1 MISSLPLKIT
11 FCGSET
17 FIDKTFI
24 FLIDINMN
32 LIKSN
37 WFLLILLSAIWG
49 GAFTLNKIA
58 LDSFTPEVIVAG
70 RLISG
75 SIFLVALIYF
85 LYKKFSINLSQI
97 NYYLFMSLV
106 GIVIPFI
113 AIITGQKNIDSA
125 MAGILMAT
133 MPISTILLSHIFLD
147 DEKMNKQKFI
157 GFIISFL
164 GVFLLIYRDDL
175 FKDNS
180 ISETFESQLLVMLG
194 ATLYAFAAIYG
205 KKYKITDPLSAST
218 GTILF
223 ATFFMTIYLIFIDN
237 SNPNYFD
244 LMLDLNILLLGIL
257 CTAIATVIYFQILQT
272 EGASFLSIMNFLI
285 PLWAILFG
293 IIVLS
298 DQFSWNYIFGL
309 LVILFGIKLAN
320 SNR

>member
-1 MISSLPLKIT
+1 
-11 FCGSET
+11 
-17 FIDKTFI
+17 
-24 FLIDINMN
+24 MN
-32 LIKSN
+32 LVKSN

-49 GAFTLNKIA
+49 GAFTLNKMA

-75 SIFLVALIYF
+75 SVFLVALIYF
-85 LYKKFSINLSQI
+85 LYKRFSINLAQV

-133 MPISTILLSHIFLD
+133 MPISTILLSHLFLD

-157 GFIISFL
+157 GFVISFL
-164 GVFLLIYRDDL
+164 GVFILIYRDDL
-175 FKDNS
+175 FIDNS
-180 ISETFESQLLVMLG
+180 ISETFESQLLVILG

-223 ATFFMTIYLIFIDN
+223 ATFFMTVYLIFIDQ
-237 SNPNYFD
+237 SKPSYSS
-244 LMLDLNILLLGIL
+244 LLLDMNILLLGVL
-257 CTAIATVIYFQILQT
+257 CTAIATVIYFQILQS
-272 EGASFLSIMNFLI
+272 EGASFISMMNFLI

-293 IIVLS
+293 IIILN
-298 DQFSWNYIFGL
+298 DQFSWNYILGL

-320 SNR
+320 SIP

>member
-1 MISSLPLKIT
+1 
-11 FCGSET
+11 
-17 FIDKTFI
+17 
-24 FLIDINMN
+24 MN
-32 LIKSN
+32 LLKSN

-58 LDSFTPEVIVAG
+58 LDSFTPEVIVSG

-75 SIFLVALIYF
+75 SIFLIALIYF
-85 LYKKFSINLSQI
+85 IYKRISISLTQI

-133 MPISTILLSHIFLD
+133 MPISTILLSHIFLE
-147 DEKMNKQKFI
+147 DEKMDKQKFI

-164 GVFLLIYRDDL
+164 GVFALIYREDL
-175 FKDNS
+175 FINNS
-180 ISETFESQLLVMLG
+180 ISETFESQLLVILG

-223 ATFFMTIYLIFIDN
+223 ATFFMTIYLIF
-237 SNPNYFD
+237 
-244 LMLDLNILLLGIL
+244 
-257 CTAIATVIYFQILQT
+257 
-272 EGASFLSIMNFLI
+272 
-285 PLWAILFG
+285 
-293 IIVLS
+293 
-298 DQFSWNYIFGL
+298 
-309 LVILFGIKLAN
+309 
-320 SNR
+320 

>member
-1 MISSLPLKIT
+1 
-11 FCGSET
+11 
-17 FIDKTFI
+17 
-24 FLIDINMN
+24 MN
-32 LIKSN
+32 LVKSN

-49 GAFTLNKIA
+49 GAFTLNKMA

-75 SIFLVALIYF
+75 SVFLIALIYF
-85 LYKKFSINLSQI
+85 LYKRFSINLAQV

-133 MPISTILLSHIFLD
+133 MPISTILLSHLFLD

-164 GVFLLIYRDDL
+164 GVFILIYRDDL
-175 FKDNS
+175 FIDNS
-180 ISETFESQLLVMLG
+180 ISETFESQLLVILG

-223 ATFFMTIYLIFIDN
+223 ATFFMTIYLIFIDQSKPSY
-237 SNPNYFD
+237 SN
-244 LMLDLNILLLGIL
+244 LLLDMNILLLGVL
-257 CTAIATVIYFQILQT
+257 CTAIATVIYFQILQS
-272 EGASFLSIMNFLI
+272 EGASFISMMNFLI

-293 IIVLS
+293 IVILN
-298 DQFSWNYIFGL
+298 DQFSWNYILGL

-320 SNR
+320 SIP

>member
-1 MISSLPLKIT
+1 MNFLKT
-11 FCGSET
+11 
-17 FIDKTFI
+17 
-24 FLIDINMN
+24 
-32 LIKSN
+32 N

-58 LDSFTPEVIVAG
+58 LNTFTPEVIVAG

-75 SIFLVALIYF
+75 SVFLVALIYF
-85 LYKKFSINLSQI
+85 LYKKFTINISQI

-133 MPISTILLSHIFLD
+133 MPISTILLSHIFLE
-147 DEKMNKQKFI
+147 DEKMNQQKFI
-157 GFIISFL
+157 GFVISFL
-164 GVFLLIYRDDL
+164 GVFILIYRKDL
-175 FKDNS
+175 FVNNS
-180 ISETFESQLLVMLG
+180 ISETFESQLLVILG

-223 ATFFMTIYLIFIDN
+223 ATFFMTIYLIFIDQ
-237 SNPNYFD
+237 SNPSYSALF
-244 LMLDLNILLLGIL
+244 LDINILLLGIL
-257 CTAIATVIYFQILQT
+257 CTAIATIIYFQILQT

-293 IIVLS
+293 IIILQ
-298 DQFSWNYIFGL
+298 DHFSWNYIIGL
-309 LVILFGIKLAN
+309 VVILFGIKLAN
-320 SNR
+320 SVR

>member
-1 MISSLPLKIT
+1 MNFLKT
-11 FCGSET
+11 
-17 FIDKTFI
+17 
-24 FLIDINMN
+24 
-32 LIKSN
+32 N

-58 LDSFTPEVIVAG
+58 LDTFTPEVIVAG

-85 LYKKFSINLSQI
+85 IYKKFTINISQL

-133 MPISTILLSHIFLD
+133 MPISTILLSHIFLE
-147 DEKMNKQKFI
+147 DEKMNQQKFI
-157 GFIISFL
+157 GFVISFL
-164 GVFLLIYRDDL
+164 GVFVLIYRKDL
-175 FKDNS
+175 FVDNS
-180 ISETFESQLLVMLG
+180 ISETFESQLLVILG

-223 ATFFMTIYLIFIDN
+223 ATFFMTIYLIFIDQ
-237 SNPNYFD
+237 SNPSYSVLF
-244 LMLDLNILLLGIL
+244 LDINILLLGIL
-257 CTAIATVIYFQILQT
+257 CTAIATIIYFQILQT

-293 IIVLS
+293 IIILE
-298 DQFSWNYIFGL
+298 DQFSWNYIIGL
-309 LVILFGIKLAN
+309 IVILFGIKLAN
-320 SNR
+320 SVR

>member
-1 MISSLPLKIT
+1 
-11 FCGSET
+11 
-17 FIDKTFI
+17 
-24 FLIDINMN
+24 MN
-32 LIKSN
+32 LVKSN

-49 GAFTLNKIA
+49 GAFTLNKMA

-75 SIFLVALIYF
+75 SVFLVALIYF
-85 LYKKFSINLSQI
+85 LYKRFSINLAQV

-125 MAGILMAT
+125 MSGILMAT
-133 MPISTILLSHIFLD
+133 MPISTILLSHLFLD

-157 GFIISFL
+157 GFVISFL
-164 GVFLLIYRDDL
+164 GVFILIYRDDL
-175 FKDNS
+175 FIDNS
-180 ISETFESQLLVMLG
+180 ISETFESQLLVILG

-223 ATFFMTIYLIFIDN
+223 ATFFMTIYLIFIDQSKPSY
-237 SNPNYFD
+237 SN
-244 LMLDLNILLLGIL
+244 LLLDMNILLLGVL
-257 CTAIATVIYFQILQT
+257 CTAIATVIYFQILQS
-272 EGASFLSIMNFLI
+272 EGASFISMMNFLI

-293 IIVLS
+293 IIILN
-298 DQFSWNYIFGL
+298 DQFSWNYILGL

-320 SNR
+320 SIP

>member
-1 MISSLPLKIT
+1 
-11 FCGSET
+11 
-17 FIDKTFI
+17 
-24 FLIDINMN
+24 MN
-32 LIKSN
+32 LVKSN

-49 GAFTLNKIA
+49 GAFTLNKMA

-75 SIFLVALIYF
+75 SVFLVALIYF
-85 LYKKFSINLSQI
+85 LYKRFSINLAQV

-133 MPISTILLSHIFLD
+133 MPISTILLSHLFLD

-164 GVFLLIYRDDL
+164 GVFILIYREDL
-175 FKDNS
+175 FIDNS
-180 ISETFESQLLVMLG
+180 ISETFESQLLVILG

-223 ATFFMTIYLIFIDN
+223 ATFFMTIYLIFIDQSKPSY
-237 SNPNYFD
+237 SN
-244 LMLDLNILLLGIL
+244 LLLDMNILLLGVL
-257 CTAIATVIYFQILQT
+257 CTAIATVIYFQILQS
-272 EGASFLSIMNFLI
+272 EGASFISMMNFLI

-293 IIVLS
+293 IIILN
-298 DQFSWNYIFGL
+298 DQFSWNYILGL

-320 SNR
+320 SIP

>member
-1 MISSLPLKIT
+1 
-11 FCGSET
+11 
-17 FIDKTFI
+17 
-24 FLIDINMN
+24 MN
-32 LIKSN
+32 LVKSN

-49 GAFTLNKIA
+49 GAFTLNKMA
-58 LDSFTPEVIVAG
+58 LDSFTPEVVVAG

-75 SIFLVALIYF
+75 SVFLVALIYF
-85 LYKKFSINLSQI
+85 LYKRFSINLAQV

-133 MPISTILLSHIFLD
+133 MPISTILLSHLFLD

-164 GVFLLIYRDDL
+164 GVFILIYRDDL
-175 FKDNS
+175 FIDNS
-180 ISETFESQLLVMLG
+180 ISETFESQLLVILG

-223 ATFFMTIYLIFIDN
+223 ATFFMTIYLIFIDQSKPSY
-237 SNPNYFD
+237 SN
-244 LMLDLNILLLGIL
+244 LLLDMNILLLGVL
-257 CTAIATVIYFQILQT
+257 CTAIATVIYFQILQS
-272 EGASFLSIMNFLI
+272 EGASFISMMNFLI

-293 IIVLS
+293 IIILN
-298 DQFSWNYIFGL
+298 DQFSWNYILGL

-320 SNR
+320 SIP

>member
-1 MISSLPLKIT
+1 
-11 FCGSET
+11 
-17 FIDKTFI
+17 
-24 FLIDINMN
+24 MN
-32 LIKSN
+32 LVKSN

-49 GAFTLNKIA
+49 GAFTLNKMA

-75 SIFLVALIYF
+75 SVFLVALIYF
-85 LYKKFSINLSQI
+85 LYKRFSINLAQV

-133 MPISTILLSHIFLD
+133 MPISTILLSHLFLD

-164 GVFLLIYRDDL
+164 GVFILIYRDDL
-175 FKDNS
+175 FIDNS
-180 ISETFESQLLVMLG
+180 ISETFESQLLVILG

-223 ATFFMTIYLIFIDN
+223 ATFFMTIYLIFIDQ
-237 SNPNYFD
+237 SKPSYSH
-244 LMLDLNILLLGIL
+244 LLLDMNILLLGVL
-257 CTAIATVIYFQILQT
+257 CTAIATIIYFQILQS
-272 EGASFLSIMNFLI
+272 EGASFISMMNFLI

-293 IIVLS
+293 IVILN
-298 DQFSWNYIFGL
+298 DQFSWNYILGL

-320 SNR
+320 SIP

>member
-1 MISSLPLKIT
+1 
-11 FCGSET
+11 
-17 FIDKTFI
+17 
-24 FLIDINMN
+24 MN
-32 LIKSN
+32 LVKSN

-49 GAFTLNKIA
+49 GAFTLNKMA

-75 SIFLVALIYF
+75 SVFLVALIYF
-85 LYKKFSINLSQI
+85 LYKRFSINLAQV

-133 MPISTILLSHIFLD
+133 MPISTILLSHLFLD

-164 GVFLLIYRDDL
+164 GVFILIYRDDL
-175 FKDNS
+175 FIDNS
-180 ISETFESQLLVMLG
+180 ISETFESQLLVILG

-223 ATFFMTIYLIFIDN
+223 ATFFMTIYLIFIDQSKPSY
-237 SNPNYFD
+237 SN
-244 LMLDLNILLLGIL
+244 LLLDMNILLLGVL
-257 CTAIATVIYFQILQT
+257 CTAIATVIYFQILQS
-272 EGASFLSIMNFLI
+272 EGASFISMMNFLI

-293 IIVLS
+293 IIILN
-298 DQFSWNYIFGL
+298 DQFSWNYILGL

-320 SNR
+320 SIP

>member
-1 MISSLPLKIT
+1 
-11 FCGSET
+11 
-17 FIDKTFI
+17 
-24 FLIDINMN
+24 MN
-32 LIKSN
+32 LVKSN

-49 GAFTLNKIA
+49 GAFTLNKMA

-75 SIFLVALIYF
+75 SVFLVALIYF
-85 LYKKFSINLSQI
+85 LYKRFSINLAQI

-147 DEKMNKQKFI
+147 DEKMNKRKFI
-157 GFIISFL
+157 GFIISFI
-164 GVFLLIYRDDL
+164 GVFVLIYRDDL
-175 FKDNS
+175 FINNS
-180 ISETFESQLLVMLG
+180 ISETFESQLLVILG

-223 ATFFMTIYLIFIDN
+223 ATFFMTIYLIFIDQ
-237 SNPNYFD
+237 SKPSYSH
-244 LMLDLNILLLGIL
+244 LLLDMNILLLGVL
-257 CTAIATVIYFQILQT
+257 CTAIATIIYFQILQS
-272 EGASFLSIMNFLI
+272 EGASFISMMNFLI

-293 IIVLS
+293 IIILN

-320 SNR
+320 SIP

>member
-1 MISSLPLKIT
+1 
-11 FCGSET
+11 
-17 FIDKTFI
+17 
-24 FLIDINMN
+24 MN
-32 LIKSN
+32 LVKSN

-49 GAFTLNKIA
+49 GAFTLNKMA

-75 SIFLVALIYF
+75 SVFLVALIYF
-85 LYKKFSINLSQI
+85 LYKRFSINLAQV

-133 MPISTILLSHIFLD
+133 MPISTILLSHLFLD

-164 GVFLLIYRDDL
+164 GVFILIYRDDL
-175 FKDNS
+175 FIDNS
-180 ISETFESQLLVMLG
+180 ISETFESQLLVILG

-223 ATFFMTIYLIFIDN
+223 ATFFMTIYLIFIDQSKPSY
-237 SNPNYFD
+237 SN
-244 LMLDLNILLLGIL
+244 LLLDINILLLGVL
-257 CTAIATVIYFQILQT
+257 CTAIATVIYFQILQS
-272 EGASFLSIMNFLI
+272 EGASFISMMNFLI

-293 IIVLS
+293 IIILN
-298 DQFSWNYIFGL
+298 DQFSWNYILGL

-320 SNR
+320 SIP

>member
-1 MISSLPLKIT
+1 MNFLKT
-11 FCGSET
+11 
-17 FIDKTFI
+17 
-24 FLIDINMN
+24 
-32 LIKSN
+32 N

-58 LDSFTPEVIVAG
+58 LNEFTPEVIVAG

-75 SIFLVALIYF
+75 SIFLVVLIYF
-85 LYKKFSINLSQI
+85 LYKKFTINISQI

-133 MPISTILLSHIFLD
+133 MPISTIVLSHIFLE
-147 DEKMNKQKFI
+147 DEKMNQQKFI
-157 GFIISFL
+157 GFVISFL
-164 GVFLLIYRDDL
+164 GVFILIYRKDL
-175 FKDNS
+175 FINNS
-180 ISETFESQLLVMLG
+180 ISETFESQLLVILG

-223 ATFFMTIYLIFIDN
+223 ATFFMTIYLIFIDQ
-237 SNPNYFD
+237 SNPSYSALF
-244 LMLDLNILLLGIL
+244 LDINILLLGIL
-257 CTAIATVIYFQILQT
+257 CTAIATIIYFQILQT

-293 IIVLS
+293 IVILQ
-298 DQFSWNYIFGL
+298 DQFSWNYIIGL
-309 LVILFGIKLAN
+309 VVILFGIKLAN
-320 SNR
+320 SVR

>member
-1 MISSLPLKIT
+1 
-11 FCGSET
+11 
-17 FIDKTFI
+17 
-24 FLIDINMN
+24 MN
-32 LIKSN
+32 FVKSN

-49 GAFTLNKIA
+49 GAFTLNKMA

-75 SIFLVALIYF
+75 SVFLVALIYF
-85 LYKKFSINLSQI
+85 LYKRFSINLAQV

-133 MPISTILLSHIFLD
+133 MPISTILLSHLFLD

-164 GVFLLIYRDDL
+164 GVFILIYRDDL
-175 FKDNS
+175 FIDNS
-180 ISETFESQLLVMLG
+180 ISETFESQLLVILG

-223 ATFFMTIYLIFIDN
+223 ATFFMTIYLIFIDQSKPSY
-237 SNPNYFD
+237 SN
-244 LMLDLNILLLGIL
+244 LLLDMNILLLGVL
-257 CTAIATVIYFQILQT
+257 CTAIATVIYFQILQS
-272 EGASFLSIMNFLI
+272 EGASFISMMNFLI

-293 IIVLS
+293 IIILN

-320 SNR
+320 SIP

>member
-1 MISSLPLKIT
+1 
-11 FCGSET
+11 
-17 FIDKTFI
+17 
-24 FLIDINMN
+24 MN
-32 LIKSN
+32 LVKSN

-49 GAFTLNKIA
+49 GAFTLNKMA

-75 SIFLVALIYF
+75 SVFLVALIYF
-85 LYKKFSINLSQI
+85 LYKGFTINLAQI

-147 DEKMNKQKFI
+147 DEKMNKRKFI
-157 GFIISFL
+157 GFIISFI
-164 GVFLLIYRDDL
+164 GVFVLIYRDDL
-175 FKDNS
+175 FINNS
-180 ISETFESQLLVMLG
+180 ISETFESQLLVILG

-223 ATFFMTIYLIFIDN
+223 ATFFMTIYLIFIDQ
-237 SNPNYFD
+237 SKPSYSH
-244 LMLDLNILLLGIL
+244 LLLDMNILLLGVL
-257 CTAIATVIYFQILQT
+257 CTAIATIIYFQILQS
-272 EGASFLSIMNFLI
+272 EGASFISMMNFLI

-293 IIVLS
+293 IIILN

-320 SNR
+320 SIP

>member
-1 MISSLPLKIT
+1 MNFLKT
-11 FCGSET
+11 
-17 FIDKTFI
+17 
-24 FLIDINMN
+24 
-32 LIKSN
+32 N

-58 LDSFTPEVIVAG
+58 LDTFTPEVIVAG

-75 SIFLVALIYF
+75 SIFLVVLIYF
-85 LYKKFSINLSQI
+85 LYKKFTINISQL

-133 MPISTILLSHIFLD
+133 MPISTILLSHIFLE
-147 DEKMNKQKFI
+147 DEKMNQQKFI
-157 GFIISFL
+157 GFVISFL
-164 GVFLLIYRDDL
+164 GVFVLIYRKDL
-175 FKDNS
+175 FVDNS
-180 ISETFESQLLVMLG
+180 ISETFESQLLVILG

-223 ATFFMTIYLIFIDN
+223 ATFFMTIYLIFIDQ
-237 SNPNYFD
+237 SNPSYSALF
-244 LMLDLNILLLGIL
+244 LDINILLLGIL
-257 CTAIATVIYFQILQT
+257 CTAIATIIYFQILQT
-272 EGASFLSIMNFLI
+272 KGASFLSIMNFLI

-293 IIVLS
+293 IIILE
-298 DQFSWNYIFGL
+298 DQFSWNYIIGL
-309 LVILFGIKLAN
+309 IVILFGIKLAN
-320 SNR
+320 SVR

>member
-1 MISSLPLKIT
+1 
-11 FCGSET
+11 
-17 FIDKTFI
+17 
-24 FLIDINMN
+24 MN
-32 LIKSN
+32 LVKSN

-49 GAFTLNKIA
+49 GAFTLNKMA

-75 SIFLVALIYF
+75 SVFLVALIYF
-85 LYKKFSINLSQI
+85 LYKRFSINLTQI

-157 GFIISFL
+157 GFIISFI
-164 GVFLLIYRDDL
+164 GVFVLIYRDDL
-175 FKDNS
+175 FINNS
-180 ISETFESQLLVMLG
+180 ISETFESQLLVILG

-223 ATFFMTIYLIFIDN
+223 ATFFMTIYLIFIDQSKPSY
-237 SNPNYFD
+237 SN
-244 LMLDLNILLLGIL
+244 LLLDMNILLLGVL
-257 CTAIATVIYFQILQT
+257 CTAIATIIYFQILQS
-272 EGASFLSIMNFLI
+272 EGASFISMMNFLI

-293 IIVLS
+293 IIILN

-320 SNR
+320 SIP

>member
-1 MISSLPLKIT
+1 MNFLKT
-11 FCGSET
+11 
-17 FIDKTFI
+17 
-24 FLIDINMN
+24 
-32 LIKSN
+32 N

-58 LDSFTPEVIVAG
+58 LDTFTPEVIVAG

-75 SIFLVALIYF
+75 SIFLVVLIYF
-85 LYKKFSINLSQI
+85 LYKKFTINISQL

-133 MPISTILLSHIFLD
+133 MPISTILLSHIFLE
-147 DEKMNKQKFI
+147 DEKMNQQKFI
-157 GFIISFL
+157 GFVISFL
-164 GVFLLIYRDDL
+164 GVFVLIYRKDL
-175 FKDNS
+175 FVDNS
-180 ISETFESQLLVMLG
+180 ISETFESQLLVILG

-223 ATFFMTIYLIFIDN
+223 ATFFMTIYLIFIDQ
-237 SNPNYFD
+237 SNPSYSALF
-244 LMLDLNILLLGIL
+244 LDINILLLGIL
-257 CTAIATVIYFQILQT
+257 CTAIATIIYFQILQT

-293 IIVLS
+293 IIILE
-298 DQFSWNYIFGL
+298 DQFSWNYIIGL
-309 LVILFGIKLAN
+309 IVILFGIKLAN
-320 SNR
+320 SVR

>member
-1 MISSLPLKIT
+1 MNFLKT
-11 FCGSET
+11 
-17 FIDKTFI
+17 
-24 FLIDINMN
+24 
-32 LIKSN
+32 N
-37 WFLLILLSAIWG
+37 WFLLVLLSAIWG

-58 LDSFTPEVIVAG
+58 LNTFTPEVIVAG

-75 SIFLVALIYF
+75 SIFLVVLIYF
-85 LYKKFSINLSQI
+85 LYKKFTINISQL

-133 MPISTILLSHIFLD
+133 MPISTILLSHIFLE
-147 DEKMNKQKFI
+147 DEKMNQQKFI
-157 GFIISFL
+157 GFVISFL
-164 GVFLLIYRDDL
+164 GVFVLIYRKDL
-175 FKDNS
+175 FVDNS
-180 ISETFESQLLVMLG
+180 ISETFESQLLVILG

-223 ATFFMTIYLIFIDN
+223 ATFFMTIYLIFIDQ
-237 SNPNYFD
+237 SNPSYSVLF
-244 LMLDLNILLLGIL
+244 LDINILLLGIL
-257 CTAIATVIYFQILQT
+257 CTAIATIIYFQILQT

-293 IIVLS
+293 IIILE
-298 DQFSWNYIFGL
+298 DQFSWNYIIGL
-309 LVILFGIKLAN
+309 IVILFGIKLAN
-320 SNR
+320 SVR

>member
-1 MISSLPLKIT
+1 
-11 FCGSET
+11 
-17 FIDKTFI
+17 
-24 FLIDINMN
+24 MN
-32 LIKSN
+32 LVKSN

-49 GAFTLNKIA
+49 GAFTLNKMA

-75 SIFLVALIYF
+75 SVFLVALIYF
-85 LYKKFSINLSQI
+85 LYKRFSINLAQV

-133 MPISTILLSHIFLD
+133 MPISTILLSHLFLD

-164 GVFLLIYRDDL
+164 GVFILIYRDDL
-175 FKDNS
+175 FIDNS
-180 ISETFESQLLVMLG
+180 ISETFESQLLVILG

-223 ATFFMTIYLIFIDN
+223 ATFFMTIYLIFIDQSKPSY
-237 SNPNYFD
+237 SN
-244 LMLDLNILLLGIL
+244 LLLDTNILLLGVL
-257 CTAIATVIYFQILQT
+257 CTAIATVIYFQILQS
-272 EGASFLSIMNFLI
+272 EGASFISMMNFLI

-293 IIVLS
+293 IIILN
-298 DQFSWNYIFGL
+298 DQFSWNYILGL

-320 SNR
+320 SIP

>member
-1 MISSLPLKIT
+1 MNFLKT
-11 FCGSET
+11 
-17 FIDKTFI
+17 
-24 FLIDINMN
+24 
-32 LIKSN
+32 N

-58 LDSFTPEVIVAG
+58 LDTFTPEVIVAG

-85 LYKKFSINLSQI
+85 LYKKFTINISQI

-133 MPISTILLSHIFLD
+133 MPISTILLSHIFLE
-147 DEKMNKQKFI
+147 DEKMNQQKFI
-157 GFIISFL
+157 GFVISFL
-164 GVFLLIYRDDL
+164 GVFVLIYRKDL
-175 FKDNS
+175 FVNNS
-180 ISETFESQLLVMLG
+180 ISETFESQLLVILG

-223 ATFFMTIYLIFIDN
+223 ATFFMTIYLIFIDQ
-237 SNPNYFD
+237 SNPSYSVLF
-244 LMLDLNILLLGIL
+244 LDINILLLGIL
-257 CTAIATVIYFQILQT
+257 CTAIATIIYFQILQT

-293 IIVLS
+293 IIILQ
-298 DQFSWNYIFGL
+298 DQFSWNYIIGL
-309 LVILFGIKLAN
+309 VVILFGIKLAN
-320 SNR
+320 SVR

>member
-1 MISSLPLKIT
+1 MNFLKT
-11 FCGSET
+11 
-17 FIDKTFI
+17 
-24 FLIDINMN
+24 
-32 LIKSN
+32 N

-58 LDSFTPEVIVAG
+58 LDTFTPEVIVAG

-85 LYKKFSINLSQI
+85 LYKKFTINISQI

-133 MPISTILLSHIFLD
+133 MPISTILLSHIFLE
-147 DEKMNKQKFI
+147 DEKMNQQKFI

-164 GVFLLIYRDDL
+164 GVFILIYRKDL
-175 FKDNS
+175 FVNNS
-180 ISETFESQLLVMLG
+180 ISETLESQLLVILG

-223 ATFFMTIYLIFIDN
+223 ATFFMTIYLIFIDQ
-237 SNPNYFD
+237 SNPSYSVLF
-244 LMLDLNILLLGIL
+244 LDINILLLGIL
-257 CTAIATVIYFQILQT
+257 CTAIATIIYFQILQT

-293 IIVLS
+293 IIILQ
-298 DQFSWNYIFGL
+298 DQFSWNYIIGL
-309 LVILFGIKLAN
+309 VVILFGIKLAN
-320 SNR
+320 SVR

>member
-1 MISSLPLKIT
+1 
-11 FCGSET
+11 
-17 FIDKTFI
+17 
-24 FLIDINMN
+24 MN

-37 WFLLILLSAIWG
+37 WFLLVLLSAIWG

-205 KKYKITDPLSAST
+205 KKYKSTDPLSAST

-237 SNPNYFD
+237 SNPNYLD
-244 LMLDLNILLLGIL
+244 LMFDLNILSLGIL